1 MGILL
6 RYASASELPVITRI
20 KVILLS
26 GDFKSFWKE
35 FLGKYAL
42 EM

>member
-1 MGILL
+1 MPVHQNFQELL
-6 RYASASELPVITRI
+6 TRI

-26 GDFKSFWKE
+26 GDFRSFWKE

-42 EM
+42 DT